1 MLRPTAR
8 HVEPRGCMQ
17 CFRKVYEESYT
28 GVPPRMYVYV
38 DMYVCIHSYIYIGAC
53 VSACVHVRT

>member
-28 GVPPRMYVYV
+28 AVPPRMYVYV
-38 DMYVCIHSYIYIGAC
+38 DMYVCIHSYIYI
-53 VSACVHVRT
+53 